1 MSTPASAIPTATNSS
16 SAANAAAAAASAS
29 NDTLTQSDFLQL
41 MVTQMQNQD
50 PTSPTDPSQFLGQ
63 LAQMS
68 EVSSLQDMQSS
79 LATLSSSLLSN
90 QAVSG
95 ASLVGHDVL
104 ASGTSGSLAAG
115 GTLAGAAQT
124 PAGATALQV
133 SVTDASGNLIKTFSV
148 APQSGL
154 TGFTWDG
161 TTNSGASAPA
171 GAYTFGV
178 TATVNGAPQA
188 ATPLIESTVQSVT
201 IDQSTQSLDLNT
213 DNGVIPMSNVVSV
226 D

>member
-1 MSTPASAIPTATNSS
+1 MTTPAAGVGTSSNAGNTAG
-16 SAANAAAAAASAS
+16 AAATTAS

-68 EVSSLQDMQSS
+68 EVSSLQDMQTS
-79 LATLSSSLLSN
+79 LGTLSSTLLSS
-90 QAVSG
+90 QAVTG

-104 ASGTSGSLAAG
+104 ASGTTGTLAPG
-115 GTLAGAAQT
+115 GTLAGAVQT
-124 PAGATALQV
+124 PAGATALSV
-133 SVTDASGNLIKTFSV
+133 AVTDSSGALVKTISV

-154 TGFTWDG
+154 TGFSWDG
-161 TTNSGASAPA
+161 TTNSGANAAA
-171 GAYTFGV
+171 GAYSFAV
-178 TATVNGAPQA
+178 TATVSGAAQA
-188 ATPLIESTVQSVT
+188 VTPLVESTVQSVT
-201 IDQSTQSLDLNT
+201 IDQASQSLDLNT

-226 D
+226 N

>member
-1 MSTPASAIPTATNSS
+1 MTTPAAGVGTSSNAGNTAG
-16 SAANAAAAAASAS
+16 AAATTAS

-68 EVSSLQDMQSS
+68 EVSSLQDMQTS
-79 LATLSSSLLSN
+79 LGTLSSALLSS
-90 QAVSG
+90 QAVTG

-104 ASGTSGSLAAG
+104 ASGTTGTLAAG
-115 GTLAGAAQT
+115 GTLAGAVQT
-124 PAGATALQV
+124 PAGATALSV
-133 SVTDASGNLIKTFSV
+133 AVTDSTGALVKTISV

-154 TGFTWDG
+154 TGFSWDG
-161 TTNSGASAPA
+161 TTNSGANAPA
-171 GAYTFGV
+171 GAYSFAV
-178 TATVNGAPQA
+178 TATVSGAAQA
-188 ATPLIESTVQSVT
+188 VTPLVESTVQSVT
-201 IDQSTQSLDLNT
+201 IDQASQSLDLNT

-226 D
+226 N